1 MKKFILGVLLGNFIT
16 TASPSIGSAA
26 SNISFTW
33 SATNPSVMT
42 GSTILKGTSTGIHG
56 GVSVPRFCVLFNGS
70 SKYVGASVFRAG
82 EGWYAS
88 WAWKEEQADTCF
100 VYEGRYQSAEAVSSI
115 EFGVFLPQNLPA
127 GQLEIKIQMFD
138 NVGVATL
145 SGPLSIQ
152 NNAQQPE
159 FKVTGIQGGN
169 GFTQDGESVKVEA
182 TISKLYTWGS
192 FPNETTDS
200 KDIASW
206 CFGLSENQCLPEP
219 YTACGTL
226 CKSVVLDTRKIPN
239 GLQNLH
245 ISIVDRYGRTLRN
258 PAISFSVKKSPPIV
272 LAISNGSGNATWK
285 DKNVSHTVSIN
296 TRMSALSIEQSL
308 NYGLSKNGLSHMGRV
323 LNVNENLLS
332 ETGDNYKSTKFLL
345 VNLKPATTYWVKVKL
360 INSEGS
366 TIKVLRIKSRTI
378 PEKPA
383 PSSGSGSGSGGS
395 FSPGGCYVGMNWQS
409 CINTLGYEPKFYD
422 CSGSDRWSIINS
434 NWWIIRTISGIPVI
448 SKSPAGCR

>member
-1 MKKFILGVLLGNFIT
+1 
-16 TASPSIGSAA
+16 
-26 SNISFTW
+26 
-33 SATNPSVMT
+33 MT

-159 FKVTGIQGGN
+159 FKVTGIKGGN

-182 TISKLYTWGS
+182 TIPKLYTWGS
-192 FPNETTDS
+192 FPNETTDN

-206 CFGLSENQCLPEP
+206 CFGLSENQCLPGP
-219 YTACGTL
+219 YTSCGTL
-226 CKSVVLDTRKIPN
+226 CNSVVLDTRKISN
-239 GLQNLH
+239 GPQNLY
-245 ISIVDRYGRTLRN
+245 INIVDIYGRTVRH

-272 LAISNGSGNATWK
+272 LTVSNESRNATWK
-285 DKNVSHTVSIN
+285 DKAVKHTVSID
-296 TRMSALSIEQSL
+296 TRMSPLPIEQSVT
-308 NYGLSKNGLSHMGRV
+308 YGSSKKKQLIKAR
-323 LNVNENLLS
+323 LLVTSVQQMS
-332 ETGDNYKSTKFLL
+332 ESGESYLSTKFLL
-345 VNLKPATTYWVKVKL
+345 VNLKPETTYWIKAKL
-360 INSEGS
+360 VNTEG
-366 TIKVLRIKSRTI
+366 TTTRIFRIKSRTI
-378 PEKPA
+378 PSKPS
-383 PSSGSGSGSGGS
+383 PRSGSGSGSGGS
-395 FSPGGCYVGMNWQS
+395 FTSGGCYVGMNWQS

-434 NWWIIRTISGIPVI
+434 NWWIIRAIGGIPVI
-448 SKSPAGCR
+448 SKSQGGCS